1 MTYKIVIDDRAI
13 DDIEMAMNYY
23 QTISRK
29 TMLGFYR
36 DLQKK
41 LQDLSISPY
50 HQIRYNMVRCLPL
63 IKYPFMI
70 HFMIDEPNKQ
80 VLIIAILNTYQ
91 NPDSSYPI

>member
-36 DLQKK
+36 DL
-41 LQDLSISPY
+41 
-50 HQIRYNMVRCLPL
+50 
-63 IKYPFMI
+63 
-70 HFMIDEPNKQ
+70 
-80 VLIIAILNTYQ
+80 
-91 NPDSSYPI
+91 